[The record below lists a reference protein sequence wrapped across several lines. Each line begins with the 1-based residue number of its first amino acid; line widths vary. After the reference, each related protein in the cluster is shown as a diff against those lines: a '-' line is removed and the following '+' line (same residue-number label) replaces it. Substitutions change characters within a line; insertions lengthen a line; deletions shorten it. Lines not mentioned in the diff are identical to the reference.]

1 MLVVVHHFTK
11 AQIILDA
18 VDSTITAAGQQNNR
32 SRGGGRANPRRR
44 DGTVTVSPVSSSRS
58 SDSDSN
64 RN

>member
-32 SRGGGRANPRRR
+32 SRGGGAGPIRGRTVTPRAPGR
-44 DGTVTVSPVSSSRS
+44 DGFAGFKFKVQ
-58 SDSDSN
+58 
-64 RN
+64 